1 MIVICGEYNSGK
13 THKVVEL
20 LDFSKQ
26 ILYFS
31 LDFDKRIKA
40 IELKLPNIRVE
51 GFYRKPCLND
61 LESIILQYGGFLSNK
76 LNTIVIDPINY
87 LNFDKKSIKYKLS
100 KIKELEN
107 KYNNQFNIIITLNKL
122 HHFEMED
129 IEISDYD
136 SFFTIS

>member
-13 THKVVEL
+13 TYKVIDL
-20 LDFSKQ
+20 LDFSKK

-31 LDFDKRIKA
+31 LDFDKRIKE

-61 LESIILQYGGFLSNK
+61 LESIILQYGGFLTNK
-76 LNTIVIDPINY
+76 LSTVVIDPINY
-87 LNFDKKSIKYKLS
+87 INFDEKTIKYKLS

-107 KYNNQFNIIITLNKL
+107 KYNNKFEIIVTLNKL
-122 HHFEMED
+122 HHFD
-129 IEISDYD
+129 IENVESDYN
-136 SFFTIS
+136 FLTIS

>member
-13 THKVVEL
+13 TYKVIDL
-20 LDFSKQ
+20 LDFSKK

-31 LDFDKRIKA
+31 LDLDKRIKE

-61 LESIILQYGGFLSNK
+61 LESIILQYGGFLTNK
-76 LNTIVIDPINY
+76 LKTVVIDPINCIH
-87 LNFDKKSIKYKLS
+87 FDEKSIKYKLS

-107 KYNNQFNIIITLNKL
+107 KYNNKFEIIVTLNKL
-122 HHFEMED
+122 HHFD
-129 IEISDYD
+129 IENVESDYN
-136 SFFTIS
+136 FLTIS